1 MAPSRAKASSA
12 SLTNSESAS
21 ESAYAA
27 TEAMPA
33 SRAARITLTAIS
45 PRLAI
50 RTFEMVVLPTL
61 ASLSRILCRGV

>member
-1 MAPSRAKASSA
+1 MTQLGFRNGPTDFWLPEGLVIRDRVD
-12 SLTNSESAS
+12 LESN
-21 ESAYAA
+21 
-27 TEAMPA
+27 
-33 SRAARITLTAIS
+33 ITLTAIS